1 MFDGDT
7 NTLLLSL
14 LIGCVFAA
22 IAFTLAYPF
31 LSGDRQAEKRMAS
44 VTDTRV
50 KKSSARSAA
59 DVAANRKKQVADSLR
74 DIEARQ
80 KAKER
85 ITLRTRLQRAGLDA
99 DPKSFWIASA
109 ISGIVC
115 TMAIYLSMPNAA
127 AMPIAAAGAL
137 FVGTFGLPR
146 FMLSKMI
153 TKRQKK
159 FTHELANAIDVIV
172 RGVKSGLP
180 LNECLQIISRESPE
194 PIASEFREVIEQQR
208 VGVSLSEA
216 LERLI
221 QRMPTPE
228 VKFLTIVIAIQQQAG
243 GNLSEALGNL
253 SGVIRDR
260 ARMAMKV
267 QALASEA
274 KTSAMVLASLPPGVT
289 TMIWITSP
297 SYIGPLFDTKT
308 GNIFIALGLF
318 WMSCGVMVMRKMINF
333 KF

>member
-1 MFDGDT
+1 MVSGDT
-7 NTLLLSL
+7 STLLIAL
-14 LIGCVFAA
+14 LAGCAIAGLVFA
-22 IAFTLAYPF
+22 LAYPF
-31 LSGDRQAEKRMAS
+31 FSGDRQAEKRMAS
-44 VTDTRV
+44 VTEVRS
-50 KKSSARSAA
+50 KKSNVRSAA
-59 DVAANRKKQVADSLR
+59 DVAASRKKQVADSLR
-74 DIEARQ
+74 DIDARQ

-99 DPKSFWIASA
+99 EPKSFWMASA
-109 ISGIVC
+109 ICGLVC
-115 TMAIYLSMPNAA
+115 AAATYLSMPHAA
-127 AMPIAAAGAL
+127 IMPPAVAVAL

-146 FMLSKMI
+146 FILTKMI

-159 FTHELANAIDVIV
+159 FIHELANAIDVIV

-180 LNECLQIISRESPE
+180 LNECLQIIARESPE

-216 LERLI
+216 LDRLV
-221 QRMPTPE
+221 QRMPLPE

-260 ARMAMKV
+260 FRMSMKV

-289 TMIWITSP
+289 GMIWITSP
-297 SYIGPLFDTKT
+297 SYIAPLFDTRT
-308 GNIFIALGLF
+308 GNIFLVFGLF
-318 WMSCGVMVMRKMINF
+318 WMGCGVMVMRKMINF